1 MENNSRNFQSP
12 RKSTNNELQSP
23 NKVQQNQSEV
33 MNSQMSP
40 DKDKKPEK
48 TRAEAV
54 IFLTEFTKK

>member
-1 MENNSRNFQSP
+1 MENNSQNFQSP
-12 RKSTNNELQSP
+12 RKSANLELQSP

-54 IFLTEFTKK
+54 I

>member
-1 MENNSRNFQSP
+1 M
-12 RKSTNNELQSP
+12 KSANLELQSP

-54 IFLTEFTKK
+54 ILAFFKVFLLENIKK